1 MPGIKVDIFSIIIF
15 LGFVQGLFLSVL
27 LLSKPDRSHKLL
39 GLVLLVISVQIF
51 DFFSAYSLI
60 SLRYPHM
67 IDISVP
73 LALITGPLIWSLYVH
88 ISTGRHPR
96 LFILHLIAPAVFT
109 FNLLFYYTRS
119 ADFKYNSF
127 VIARGLDLPLKHISD
142 VTISDPLGLRVLGDE
157 LIAFSLCIYSAL
169 VMTELIKLLNLSN
182 KNFWKVN
189 DDSLRWLRNF
199 GLLFCAAAG
208 FVLFNLVFRRNPASE
223 YLIATGLTIIIY
235 YTSYHFIQNSFLIKK
250 SFSVSKYE
258 KSSLTDELKEV
269 IRKRLTDH
277 MENEKPYLSNMF
289 SLKKLSNNIS
299 SSPNHVSQVINE
311 VFNKSYFEY
320 VASYRISEAM
330 KYLSDPENI
339 NCNID
344 EVSFMVGYNSKA
356 AFNKSFKKIT
366 GKTPLHFK
374 KAN

>member
-1 MPGIKVDIFSIIIF
+1 MPGTKIDIFSLIIF
-15 LGFVQGLFLSVL
+15 LGFVQGMFLTIL
-27 LLSKPDRSHKLL
+27 LLSKPDHSHKLL

-51 DFFSAYSLI
+51 DFFSAYSHI

-73 LALITGPLIWSLYVH
+73 LGLITGPLIWSFYSRF
-88 ISTGRHPR
+88 STGRHPR
-96 LFILHLIAPAVFT
+96 LILLHLIVPAVFT
-109 FNLLFYYTRS
+109 FNLLFYYTSS

-127 VIARGLDLPLKHISD
+127 VIARGLNLPLKNISD
-142 VTISDPLGLRVLGDE
+142 GIISDPLGLRMLGDE
-157 LIAFSLCIYSAL
+157 LIAFSLCIYSVLA
-169 VMTELIKLLNLSN
+169 MRELIKLMNLNN
-182 KNFWKVN
+182 KNFWKV
-189 DDSLRWLRNF
+189 DDSSLKWLRNF
-199 GLLFCAAAG
+199 GMLFCASAA
-208 FVLFNLVFRRNPASE
+208 FVLFNLIFKRNPASE

-235 YTSYHFIQNSFLIKK
+235 YTSYHFIQNSFILKK

-258 KSSLTDELKEV
+258 KSALTDALKEV

-289 SLKKLSNNIS
+289 SLKKLSINIS

-311 VFNKSYFEY
+311 VFNMSYFEY

-330 KYLSDPENI
+330 KYLSDPEN
-339 NCNID
+339 NTRNID
-344 EVSFMVGYNSKA
+344 EISFMVGYNSKA

-374 KAN
+374 KTT